1 MGMNMDQYTPEFTA
15 KAVDGQQLMQM
26 DSDKLKVG
34 KVFPK
39 EGEGI
44 DAFNNKSKLIIWENK
59 DYSYELVVSWKLI
72 KIIKT
77 NKK

>member
-44 DAFNNKSKLIIWENK
+44 DAFNN
-59 DYSYELVVSWKLI
+59 
-72 KIIKT
+72 
-77 NKK
+77 